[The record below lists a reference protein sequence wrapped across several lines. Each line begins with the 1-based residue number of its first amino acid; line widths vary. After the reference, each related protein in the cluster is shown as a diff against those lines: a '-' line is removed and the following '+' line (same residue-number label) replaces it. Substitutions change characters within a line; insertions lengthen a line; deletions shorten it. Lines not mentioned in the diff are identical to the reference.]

1 MKKLKKL
8 AVAAGLIVS
17 MSAFTLTN
25 QSNAATTTH
34 KVQQGETFWKI
45 SNKLGVPVSSLM
57 QANHATNSKL
67 YAGQT
72 IVIPNSTV
80 SAADKELMARLVH
93 AEAGGEPYAGKVAVA
108 TVILN
113 RLKSPNF
120 PNTIKG
126 VIYQVE
132 SGHYAFTPVQDG
144 RIKLPADADSRR
156 AVNEAIA
163 FSGKGKGSLYFYNPK
178 TAKSKWIFSRHVTVT
193 IGHHRF
199 AK

>member
-34 KVQQGETFWKI
+34 KVQHGETYWKI
-45 SNKLGVPVSSLM
+45 SNKLGVPVTSLM
-57 QANHATNSKL
+57 QANHTTNSKL

-72 IVIPNSTV
+72 LVIPNSTV

-144 RIKLPADADSRR
+144 RIKLPADADSKR